1 MPFTGIM
8 EAWTVLGILAGAM
21 TSSGYVPQIVKGWRS
36 RKMDD
41 VSFLMPAILGMGM
54 FLWLLYGIHMN
65 DIAIII
71 ANITG
76 CALTAT
82 IVVMKRRFDAET
94 RPAP

>member
-1 MPFTGIM
+1 M

-21 TSSGYVPQIVKGWRS
+21 TSSGYVPQIVKGWHS

-54 FLWLLYGIHMN
+54 FLWLLYGIHMQ
-65 DIAIII
+65 DFAIIV

-76 CALTAT
+76 CALTA
-82 IVVMKRRFDAET
+82 IIIAMKLHFDA
-94 RPAP
+94 RSRSVS